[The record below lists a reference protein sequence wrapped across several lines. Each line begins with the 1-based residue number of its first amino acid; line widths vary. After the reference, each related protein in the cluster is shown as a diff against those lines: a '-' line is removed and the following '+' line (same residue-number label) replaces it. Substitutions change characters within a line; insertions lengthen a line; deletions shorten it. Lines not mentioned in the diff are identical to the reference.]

1 MGIAIKQYKDPY
13 EPISIMECHK
23 PWARTLTSS
32 AVVLADHSG
41 GLLFSAMV
49 GAGLVLEPNWDD
61 CEDGSKVSFLCETI
75 VWNTGNR
82 VSLVKSVLR
91 RKFIK
96 LVGDFSEAFAYSVLD
111 GIWDKQSNSVVV
123 DTSTFVIPH
132 KVATSET
139 ITGVT
144 ELCAGIGAMSLGMEA
159 AGCRVHLKNDIRVQF
174 TDFLNSDGFSNTVC
188 GDISENATIFRI
200 YEKHP
205 QSSILTAGFSCQPW
219 SRLGDSG
226 KMQDVRSN
234 TLSSALKAGFYLR
247 SSAIMLECVAES
259 GQDADVQS
267 IIRSF
272 CKQTGFWAAEQV
284 LHLDHVWPSRRT
296 RWWCLLSNPSV
307 PKFDFKPFP
316 KHDFIPTVGHV
327 LPEFPTWP
335 EAQIQQLL
343 IDEYEYG
350 CFEKFTGIPKV
361 AIDLNKPLPTALHGW
376 GNQLMGCPCGCRS
389 APLSLARLQEK
400 GLWGA
405 VLPLPWTFQVQGPNV
420 QACRHIHP
428 WELAILTG
436 TTAERSRMPSLKLSL
451 CGLGQMATPF
461 QGGWIISHLVFH
473 TGKSLGWQFC
483 FTPEQVM
490 WDISSRAFASR
501 NSILPHLQ
509 QGEKVSGFVDSMHKL
524 LFGHHQDRFVPGTV
538 SQTAT
543 EVVSID
549 QEAEPQTGSKVEE
562 IEDPSRVP
570 PVLNDPD
577 SDPSPDVSQ
586 PIVDD
591 GYSDPHWDC
600 PYDDCIICIQNGL
613 KPQIADVGTSTSCD
627 DEAKIQVVPLND
639 ISPTCPFTIESND
652 TTQET
657 TAVSFAF
664 SSCGG
669 HPAFSSQKRSHD
681 HGEPSSESVVEVVSK
696 TKRPRIEHGP
706 PQEIPH
712 QLENKP
718 ARVVVLHR
726 GLEGPQLIR
735 VSLDEPIRSVVV
747 AETKLHPPSQ
757 SFRVCDTIGQAV
769 GLSDHPQAFQHIH
782 LHEAGPWSPPPC
794 HDNCQPPHWFL
805 PGESCS
811 RINMLYRQESWVAKD
826 EMDFYLQVFSETG
839 LASGIPSLVFDDL
852 PCQFEEWVLDCAAV
866 SHTSLPVVSAV
877 LLDQHWIPFAFF
889 TGDGG
894 VLQVFTSQEGYEL
907 SQYCAFRDPCIAI
920 PMPRLF
926 DADCGFQTVG
936 WLIHVIFDSTI
947 RYNDNAF
954 GSSFS
959 PVSAPAAAG
968 WRRLFEHHLFVKA
981 IASDIV
987 IPTRIRIGGTKSETI
1002 DVKLQDL
1009 LQSHAVPSSCCADRA
1024 SVILDKL
1031 GRPAVVKAFRAQ
1043 RPWAELKALANAASP
1058 KLQLVLPSEL
1068 EGAIQRKASEGKQV
1082 GDKSRKQKM
1091 NKPIQI
1097 PVILHPSDISIPDG
1111 VFKHGK
1117 DIQVKQIPL
1126 STIGKASQGVVL
1138 VTASQAKPYLSVSK
1152 PISQEGLAL
1161 LVLDHAD
1168 PSCNGIGQIVQFPA
1182 RFEQTGEPLITRAR
1196 LIQLGES
1203 EVSRLIPSN
1212 PLSVDEV
1219 DTHVIR
1225 ALVFRDEFGGSWDDF
1240 VLHPV
1245 KYLLEHNAELIGGS
1259 GHDSNIVDVWD
1270 RQFVSHKLEKLPP
1283 RQADLFIV
1291 SLRVTNVDIDPLLSK
1306 SGQVATYFEPREDS
1320 GRQPHDSYRVIW
1332 LPKLDKGSV
1341 VASIQLAEH
1350 WACLARSGLK
1360 LGIRTKSDHAK
1371 VLHEQFRPA
1380 VPFLDASDL
1389 STFIV
1394 GPMPYGA
1401 TRAGLVKLFGQWGW
1415 KARPCQPRGRSAD
1428 GNGVLWECQASS
1440 PPPFEIYTMKHADVL
1455 VSQVERKRP
1464 IDKPSSDILASAKTL
1479 AVLKQQSSSK
1489 QMGPPGLSG
1498 VDPLTINDPWTTYV
1512 PTTKLARVSAPG
1524 DHSTSSFSNSF
1535 EAMSRAVDQKIEAK
1549 LAHLS
1554 QQQPTPEDVEMT
1566 PQVEGRMSEMEHR
1579 LSSLEAVVQSNH
1591 QQQQQQQNLVASQIT
1606 NLQQQVDSQGSALQR
1621 HLDEKLT
1628 EQLSH
1633 IERLLG
1639 RGEKK
1644 FRGE

>member
-1 MGIAIKQYKDPY
+1 
-13 EPISIMECHK
+13 MECQQ

-41 GLLFSAMV
+41 GLPFLAMV
-49 GAGLVLEPNWDD
+49 GTGLVLEPNWDECD
-61 CEDGSKVSFLCETI
+61 DGSKVSFLCETI

-91 RKFIK
+91 RRFIK

-111 GIWDKQSNSVVV
+111 GIWDKKSNSVVV

-139 ITGVT
+139 LTGVT

-159 AGCRVHLKNDIRVQF
+159 AGCRVHLKNDIRIQF
-174 TDFLNSDGFSNTVC
+174 TDFLNTDGFSNTVC

-226 KMQDVRSN
+226 KMQDARSN
-234 TLSSALKAGFYLR
+234 TLASALKAGFYLR

-267 IIRSF
+267 LIRSF
-272 CKQTGFWAAEQV
+272 CHQTGFWAAEQV

-296 RWWCLLSNPSV
+296 RWWCLLTNPSV

-316 KHDFIPTVGHV
+316 KHAFVPTVGHV

-335 EAQIQQLL
+335 ESQIQQLL
-343 IDEYEYG
+343 IDAYEYG

-405 VLPLPWTFQVQGPNV
+405 VLPLPWTFQVQGSSV
-420 QACRHIHP
+420 QAGRHIHP

-436 TTAERSRMPSLKLSL
+436 TSAERSWMPSLKLSL

-461 QGGWIISHLVFH
+461 HSGWIISHLVFH

-483 FTPEQVM
+483 LTPEQVL
-490 WDISSRAFASR
+490 WDVASRAFASR

-509 QGEKVSGFVDSMHKL
+509 HSEKVSGFVDDMHKL
-524 LFGHHQDRFVPGTV
+524 LVGHHQDRFVPGSV

-543 EVVSID
+543 EVVSIEQGD
-549 QEAEPQTGSKVEE
+549 ESHIGSKVEE
-562 IEDPSRVP
+562 VNDPSRVL
-570 PVLNDPD
+570 PVLDAPEFDPA
-577 SDPSPDVSQ
+577 PDASQ

-591 GYSDPHWDC
+591 GYADPHWDC

-613 KPQIADVGTSTSCD
+613 KPPIEIVGTRTDDDDDDVGFVHSV
-627 DEAKIQVVPLND
+627 QPHD
-639 ISPTCPFTIESND
+639 ISPTILFTVEENNLAQEPKAVPFS
-652 TTQET
+652 
-657 TAVSFAF
+657 F

-669 HPAFSSQKRSHD
+669 HPAFSSQKRSQPPED
-681 HGEPSSESVVEVVSK
+681 PNSETAVEDLPPI
-696 TKRPRIEHGP
+696 KRPRIENAP
-706 PQEIPH
+706 TPAISF
-712 QLENKP
+712 QLEHKS
-718 ARVVVLHR
+718 ARVVVLHQ

-735 VSLDEPIRSVVV
+735 VSKDEPIRSVVV
-747 AETKLHPPSQ
+747 AETKLHQPSQ

-769 GLSDHPQAFQHIH
+769 GLSDYPQAFQHIH
-782 LHEAGPWSPPPC
+782 LHDDGPWSPSPC

-811 RINMLYRQESWVAKD
+811 RISMLYRQESWVAKD
-826 EMDFYLQVFSETG
+826 EMDYYLQVFSVAG

-866 SHTSLPVVSAV
+866 SQISLPVVSAV

-889 TGDGG
+889 TGAGG
-894 VLQVFTSQEGYEL
+894 VLQVYTSQEGCEL
-907 SQYCAFRDPCIAI
+907 CQYCDFRDPYSAI

-936 WLIHVIFDSTI
+936 WLIHVILDPTI
-947 RYNDNAF
+947 RHQDTTF
-954 GSSFS
+954 GSCFS

-968 WRRLFEHHLFVKA
+968 WRRLFEHHLFVEG
-981 IASDIV
+981 IASAIV
-987 IPTRIRIGGTKSETI
+987 FPTRIKLGGTKSETI

-1009 LQSHAVPSSCCADRA
+1009 LQSHAVPSSCSADRA

-1068 EGAIQRKASEGKQV
+1068 EVAIQSKASEGKPV
-1082 GDKSRKQKM
+1082 GDRSRKQKM
-1091 NKPIQI
+1091 QKPIPI
-1097 PVILHPSDISIPDG
+1097 PVTLKPSDISIPDG

-1138 VTASQAKPYLSVSK
+1138 VTASQAKPYLSVLK

-1203 EVSRLIPSN
+1203 EVSRHIPSN
-1212 PLSVDEV
+1212 PLSVEEV
-1219 DTHVIR
+1219 DTHVLR
-1225 ALVFRDEFGGSWDDF
+1225 ALVFRDEFEGSWEDF

-1245 KYLLEHNAELIGGS
+1245 KYLLEQNAELIGGS

-1291 SLRVTNVDIDPLLSK
+1291 SLRVMNVDIDPLSK
-1306 SGQVATYFEPREDS
+1306 SGRVATYFEPREDS
-1320 GRQPHDSYRVIW
+1320 GRQPHESYRVIW

-1401 TRAGLVKLFGQWGW
+1401 TRAGLVKLFGQWDW

-1428 GNGVLWECQASS
+1428 GNGVLWECQAST

-1464 IDKPSSDILASAKTL
+1464 TDKPSSDILASAKTL

-1489 QMGPPGLSG
+1489 PMGPPGLSG
-1498 VDPLTINDPWTTYV
+1498 IDPLTINDPWTTYV
-1512 PTTKLARVSAPG
+1512 PTTKQARVSVPG
-1524 DHSTSSFSNSF
+1524 DHATSSFSNSF

-1549 LAHLS
+1549 LAHLT

-1591 QQQQQQQNLVASQIT
+1591 QQQQQQQNHVASQIS